1 VLEDSAVV
9 NDGVALEPLNL
20 NLDWFAVPVVGSFGA
35 GNGDQVL
42 MYRPGGEGDALMV
55 FEDGEVTT
63 LPMNFGGYAVPLAG
77 RFRGFAGGRNDI
89 IWYDPHNNELSS
101 WQWMGQNFDFVA
113 AGPSDTGALG
123 LGEGVEYTP
132 IVGDFNGDAMTDIFW
147 YSAGDGADVMWWSQ
161 SDSASIL
168 FGAASA
174 QVTHDYRPFVGD
186 FDGNEIDDILWF
198 ASYAEAVQVTSKI
211 WYFTEDETYVSRVL
225 STHRDYSPYVADFD
239 DDGCSDI
246 LWYKPD
252 DPNQE
257 NPLWRCLPNERDF
270 ACEPPVVTPAGAYPV
285 GFGGAY

>member
-1 VLEDSAVV
+1 VVV

-35 GNGDQVL
+35 GNGDQLL

-77 RFRGFAGGRNDI
+77 RFRGFGGGRNDI
-89 IWYDPHNNELSS
+89 VWYDPHNNEVSTWL
-101 WQWMGQNFDFVA
+101 WNQPNFGFNA
-113 AGPSDTGALG
+113 NGPSDADSLG
-123 LGEGVEYTP
+123 LDAGVEYTP
-132 IVGDFNGDAMTDIFW
+132 IVGDFNADAMTDIFW
-147 YSAGDGADVMWWSQ
+147 YSAGSGADVMWWSQ
-161 SDSASIL
+161 SNPDSIH
-168 FGAASA
+168 FAAAAA

-186 FDGNEIDDILWF
+186 FDANGADDILWF
-198 ASYAEAVQVTSKI
+198 AAHAEAVQVTSKI
-211 WYFTEDETYVSRVL
+211 WYFSEDETYTSRIL
-225 STHRDYSPYVADFD
+225 STQQDYSPYVADFD

-252 DPNQE
+252 DPNLE
-257 NPLWRCLPNERDF
+257 SPLWRCLPNERDF
-270 ACEPPVVTPAGAYPV
+270 ACDPPLTTPAGAYPV